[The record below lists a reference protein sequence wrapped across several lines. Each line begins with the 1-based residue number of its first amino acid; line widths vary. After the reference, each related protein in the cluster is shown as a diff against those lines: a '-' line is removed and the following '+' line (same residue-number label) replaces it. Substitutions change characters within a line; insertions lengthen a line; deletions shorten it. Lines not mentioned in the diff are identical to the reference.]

1 MALPSS
7 LIPRPRLGARFTQY
21 HCPTMSE
28 RPVLLIA
35 DDDEDVQRLL
45 TLFVRPLDC
54 EVLTA
59 RDGEEALALA
69 QARLPDLVLLDVMMP
84 KRSGWEVCQALKAV
98 QRTSHIAVV
107 LVTGRGDVKDR
118 LTGLQLGA
126 DDYLVKPFNRDEVVK
141 RIGALLHRKQ
151 RDPSPG
157 AEGAKSSE
165 SMLFDRASGLPT
177 VPMVLS
183 RLKEMLIEQSEIGIV
198 YVDIEQFES
207 IEAEYGWAFFDE
219 FLRCAGEAVA
229 VEARARFPKALVAAN
244 LVGGSSFYIFFESRG
259 TDLRQEAAFDTVAND
274 VREKLITAMR
284 ERFPSM
290 QQGQIGFFV
299 GAARID
305 YRPQIRLERQVY
317 QGMQTAGDAVRD
329 AEQQRK
335 KQLTREVRDIIRR
348 KRVTTLF
355 QPIVWAQEGKV
366 FGYEVLTRGAPN
378 SSFRN
383 SDMLFGFARD
393 AKLAWARGPVAVEN
407 ALETVALEN
416 ALKRLR
422 SFDLTGRKY
431 LLNLEA
437 EMFEE
442 SEFRIH
448 EMVSFF
454 SEHRGHFVFELTE
467 RAAIEDY
474 AVFRRLLD
482 EFRDKGIEV
491 AIDDAGSGYA
501 SLEAIAALA
510 PDYLKITKGLVSTLA
525 DEPIKQD
532 LVKMLVDLAG
542 KIGAKTLAE
551 GLETVEEYE
560 WCRDLGVDLLQ
571 GYYLAHPQDEPR
583 IGDEEVQASLNADA
597 ERRLATVAARETTV
611 VSRRV

>member
-1 MALPSS
+1 
-7 LIPRPRLGARFTQY
+7 
-21 HCPTMSE
+21 MSE
-28 RPVLLIA
+28 RPLLLIA

-45 TLFVRPLDC
+45 TLYVRPLDC

-59 RDGEEALALA
+59 RDGEEALAIA
-69 QARLPDLVLLDVMMP
+69 QSRLPDVVLLDVMMP

-98 QRTSHIAVV
+98 QRTSKIAVV

-141 RIGALLHRKQ
+141 RIDALLHRKHRQ
-151 RDPSPG
+151 PPG
-157 AEGAKSSE
+157 GEEGSRSSE

-229 VEARARFPKALVAAN
+229 AEARARFPKALIAAN

-259 TDLRQEAAFDTVAND
+259 SDLRQEAAFDLMAND
-274 VREKLITAMR
+274 VRERLIAAMR

-335 KQLTREVRDIIRR
+335 KQLTRELRDIIRR
-348 KRVTTLF
+348 KKVTTLF
-355 QPIVWAQEGKV
+355 QPIVWAQRGAV
-366 FGYEVLTRGAPN
+366 FGYEVLTRGAPH

-383 SDMLFGFARD
+383 SDMLFAFARE
-393 AKLAWARGPVAVEN
+393 ANLAW
-407 ALETVALEN
+407 ALETVALEQ

-422 SFDLTGRKY
+422 SFALDGRKF

-448 EMVSFF
+448 EMVTFF
-454 SEHRGHFVFELTE
+454 SEHRGNFVFELTE

-501 SLEAIAALA
+501 SLEAIAALS
-510 PDYLKITKGLVSTLA
+510 PDYLKITKGLVSALA
-525 DEPIKQD
+525 EEPIKQD
-532 LVKMLVDLAG
+532 LVKMLVDLGG

-551 GLETVEEYE
+551 GIETVEEYE

-571 GYYLAHPQDEPR
+571 GYYLAHPQDQPHE
-583 IGDEEVQASLNADA
+583 GDAEVRASLDADA
-597 ERRLATVAARETTV
+597 QRRLITR
-611 VSRRV
+611 

>member
-1 MALPSS
+1 MP
-7 LIPRPRLGARFTQY
+7 
-21 HCPTMSE
+21 E

-45 TLFVRPLDC
+45 TLYVRPLDC

-69 QARLPDLVLLDVMMP
+69 QSRLPDIVLLDVMMP

-98 QRTSHIAVV
+98 QRTSQIAVV

-126 DDYLVKPFNRDEVVK
+126 DDYLVKPFNRDEVIK
-141 RIGALLHRKQ
+141 RIDALLHRKH
-151 RDPSPG
+151 RPPLAG
-157 AEGAKSSE
+157 AEGARSSE

-177 VPMVLS
+177 VPMVLN

-219 FLRCAGEAVA
+219 LLRCAGEAVA
-229 VEARARFPKALVAAN
+229 GEARTRFPKALVAAN

-259 TDLRQEAAFDTVAND
+259 SDLRQEAAFDLMAND
-274 VREKLITAMR
+274 IREKLIAAVR
-284 ERFPSM
+284 VRFPNM
-290 QQGQIGFFV
+290 QQEQIGFFV

-335 KQLTREVRDIIRR
+335 KQLTRELRDIIRR
-348 KRVTTLF
+348 KKVTTLF

-383 SDMLFGFARD
+383 SDMLFTFARE
-393 AKLAWARGPVAVEN
+393 AKLAWD
-407 ALETVALEN
+407 LETVALEA

-422 SFDLTGRKY
+422 SFALNGRKF

-442 SEFRIH
+442 SEFRVH

-454 SEHRGHFVFELTE
+454 SAHRGNFVFELTE

-510 PDYLKITKGLVSTLA
+510 PDYLKITKSLVSTLA

-532 LVKMLVDLAG
+532 LVKMLVDLAA

-551 GLETVEEYE
+551 GIETIEEYD
-560 WCRDLGVDLLQ
+560 WCRDLGVDLIQ
-571 GYYLAHPQDEPR
+571 GYYLAHPQDQPHE
-583 IGDEEVQASLNADA
+583 GDAEVKASLDADA
-597 ERRLATVAARETTV
+597 Q
-611 VSRRV
+611 RRVASR